1 MSAIREVR
9 DIRDARDVRGLWEAY
24 EAAVA
29 RRSRR
34 EGGTGFADF
43 TGRLFEHL
51 PRTDQQRWGHVYLHG
66 LLATPGK
73 KSVRRM
79 AETVTSSPTASQSL
93 QQFVNA
99 SPWEWEATRRE
110 LAAWAG
116 ERMDTRAWTLAPAIL
131 PKRGAH
137 SAGVHRR
144 FVREQGR
151 TVNCQLGLGLFLA
164 GDAGQVPVDW
174 RLHLPERWTA
184 DEDLRR
190 RARIPEGTSSQAL
203 WAQALDLVES
213 LAAQPGV
220 VRAPVVAD
228 LTTVTDVRPLVERL
242 HGRGHGFVLA
252 VSGQLPLGPEPGA
265 ARAHREP
272 APPVSAR
279 QLLLQGGTRHPD
291 AAVTPGADG
300 RLRRVQVVSSPTEI
314 VGLRP
319 GGGRLTSA
327 GRVFAEWNSGR
338 QRLDRVWLTNLPGH
352 RMADLLALAELH
364 TGTLATVAALGE
376 HYGLLDFEGRSF
388 PGWHRHTT
396 LVSAAHAYQV
406 LSRTAARREAA

>member
-1 MSAIREVR
+1 MGE
-9 DIRDARDVRGLWEAY
+9 ARKAQDLRNRRGGR
-24 EAAVA
+24 AA
-29 RRSRR
+29 
-34 EGGTGFADF
+34 GFAEF

-51 PRTDQQRWGHVYLHG
+51 PRADQQRWGQVYLRG

-79 AETVTSSPTASQSL
+79 AETVTSSLTASQSL

-110 LAAWAG
+110 LMGWAG
-116 ERMDTRAWTLAPAIL
+116 ERMDTRAWTLAPAVL

-151 TVNCQLGLGLFLA
+151 TVNCQLGLALFLA
-164 GDAGQVPVDW
+164 GDEGQVPVDW

-184 DEDLRR
+184 DEEMRR
-190 RARIPEGTSSQAL
+190 RARIPAQASPQAL
-203 WAQALDLVES
+203 WAQALDLVEG

-242 HGRGHGFVLA
+242 HGRGHAFVLA
-252 VSGQLPLGPEPGA
+252 VSGQLPLTPEPVA
-265 ARAHREP
+265 DRALREP
-272 APPVSAR
+272 VPPVSAR

-291 AAVTPGADG
+291 AAVTTGSDG
-300 RLRRVQVVSSPTEI
+300 RLRRVQVISSPTEI
-314 VGLRP
+314 AGLRP
-319 GGGRLTSA
+319 GGGRLSSA
-327 GRVFAEWNSGR
+327 GRVFAEWNAGP
-338 QRLDRVWLTNLPGH
+338 QRLGRVWLTNLPGR

-364 TGTLATVAALGE
+364 TGTLATVASLGE

-396 LVSAAHAYQV
+396 LVSAAHAYHL
-406 LSRTAARREAA
+406 LSRPTAHREAA

>member
-1 MSAIREVR
+1 V
-9 DIRDARDVRGLWEAY
+9 
-24 EAAVA
+24 
-29 RRSRR
+29 RSRR
-34 EGGTGFADF
+34 DGRNGFAEF

-51 PRTDQQRWGHVYLHG
+51 PRTDQQRWGQVYLHG

-99 SPWEWEATRRE
+99 SPWEWEVTRRE
-110 LAAWAG
+110 LTGWAG
-116 ERMDTRAWTLAPAIL
+116 ELMDTRAWTLAPAVL
-131 PKRGAH
+131 PKRGDH

-151 TVNCQLGLGLFLA
+151 TVNCQLGLALFLA

-190 RARIPEGTSSQAL
+190 RARIPDESSSQAL

-220 VRAPVVAD
+220 VRVPVVAD

-252 VSGQLPLGPEPGA
+252 VSGRSPRSRSPTAPTGTPRPRSRHASCCSRA
-265 ARAHREP
+265 AP
-272 APPVSAR
+272 
-279 QLLLQGGTRHPD
+279 GTR
-291 AAVTPGADG
+291 T
-300 RLRRVQVVSSPTEI
+300 RR
-314 VGLRP
+314 
-319 GGGRLTSA
+319 
-327 GRVFAEWNSGR
+327 
-338 QRLDRVWLTNLPGH
+338 
-352 RMADLLALAELH
+352 
-364 TGTLATVAALGE
+364 
-376 HYGLLDFEGRSF
+376 
-388 PGWHRHTT
+388 
-396 LVSAAHAYQV
+396 
-406 LSRTAARREAA
+406 